1 MYFYD
6 CCVWTLTEDV
16 YNWCCTFI
24 DIGAENIFHDKEM
37 KIYLDISISATILPE
52 NSIRHFHFLCPPHI
66 TWPLANVTEVS
77 TSSIQIFMLCVL
89 YNNIHT
95 VNYLKPSINFEPRF
109 CLFVWSMLGQETVT
123 TASAECPH
131 HNTTHPHPHNT
142 GIDKSCRL

>member
-1 MYFYD
+1 MIVAYEPWQRMYIFGA
-6 CCVWTLTEDV
+6 VLLMTLARKISLL
-16 YNWCCTFI
+16 Y
-24 DIGAENIFHDKEM
+24 DKEM
-37 KIYLDISISATILPE
+37 KIYLAISISATIPPE

-66 TWPLANVTEVS
+66 TWPHANVTEVS

-131 HNTTHPHPHNT
+131 HNTTHPHQHNT

>member
-16 YNWCCTFI
+16 CNWCCTFI

-37 KIYLDISISATILPE
+37 KIYLDISISATIPPE
-52 NSIRHFHFLCPPHI
+52 NSIRHFHFLCPPDI
-66 TWPLANVTEVS
+66 TWPLANVTKVS

-123 TASAECPH
+123 TASAECRH
-131 HNTTHPHPHNT
+131 HKTPTTLIYIYT
-142 GIDKSCRL
+142 SISTQDL